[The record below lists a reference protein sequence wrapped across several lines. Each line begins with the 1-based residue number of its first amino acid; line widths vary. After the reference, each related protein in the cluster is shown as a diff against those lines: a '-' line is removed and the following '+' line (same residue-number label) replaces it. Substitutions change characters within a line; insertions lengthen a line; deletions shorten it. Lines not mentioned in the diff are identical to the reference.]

1 MDSVYEHDEY
11 LIRRKVFTIAGAQF
25 QIFDAEGRQLFYS
38 KQKAFK
44 LKEDIRIYS
53 DETLGKELLLIKSRQ
68 VVDFSAA
75 YDVVDSQEGKK
86 IGALRRKGFRS
97 IFKDSWEL
105 LDVSDR
111 PVVAVQEDSMTLALV
126 RRFIGL
132 IPQSFHASLD
142 GRILV
147 TYKQGFN
154 PFVQKLGITI
164 EPGAREVLDPRLILA
179 GGILLVAI
187 EGRQG

>member
-1 MDSVYEHDEY
+1 MDAVYEHDQY
-11 LIRRKVFTIAGAQF
+11 LVRREVFTIAGARF
-25 QIFDAEGRQLFYS
+25 QIFDAEGNQLFYS

-53 DETLGKELLLIKSRQ
+53 DKTLDKELLLIKSRH

-86 IGALRRKGFRS
+86 VGALRRKGFRS
-97 IFKDSWEL
+97 ILKDSWEL
-105 LDVSDR
+105 LDASDR
-111 PVVAVQEDSMTLALV
+111 ILVAVQEDSMALALV

-132 IPQSFHASLD
+132 IPQTFHASLD
-142 GRILV
+142 GRTLV

-164 EPGAREVLDPRLILA
+164 EPGARDVLDPRLILA